1 MDLRKLLSSMQRVKN
16 TPLVSVIMNCYNG
29 EKYLQKAINSV
40 YSQTYSNWEIV
51 FWDNASIDDSAKIAL
66 SYDSRTRYFYIK
78 DNTPLGEARVEAV
91 LKAGGK
97 YLSFLDCDDLWEAD
111 KLEKQVEAISN
122 NSNIGLVY
130 SRCEVISGD
139 NRLLDSIPKNINLH
153 SGKVFCELVKEN
165 FIPFVSVLISK
176 ESYKN
181 VGGFP
186 SHYKNSTD
194 YNLFLK
200 LAYDYQVVAIDKVL
214 CKYREH
220 EGNLSHSQYVIG
232 AKESI
237 DSVASFLPDQCAII
251 GLKYQY
257 TQLVVAYIKD
267 NRIFKALYLS
277 IKYKVLGALL
287 VRALKKCL

>member
-1 MDLRKLLSSMQRVKN
+1 MQRANN

-51 FWDNASIDDSAKIAL
+51 FWDNASIDDSAKIAQ
-66 SYDSRTRYFYIK
+66 SYDSKVRYFHTK
-78 DNTPLGEARVEAV
+78 DNTLLGEARVEAV
-91 LKAGGK
+91 HKANGK
-97 YLSFLDCDDLWEAD
+97 YLAFLDCDDLWEAD
-111 KLEKQVEAISN
+111 KLALQIEAI
-122 NSNIGLVY
+122 NSKPNIGLVY
-130 SRCEVISGD
+130 SRSEVISSD
-139 NRLLDSIPKNINLH
+139 NRLLGIIPKNINLH
-153 SGKVFCELVKEN
+153 SGKIFCELTKEN

-176 ESYKN
+176 ESYEN

-194 YNLFLK
+194 YNLFLRIS
-200 LAYDYQVVAIDKVL
+200 YNCQVIAIDKVL

-220 EGNLSHSQYVIG
+220 GGNLSHSQYVIS

-237 DSVASFLPDQCAII
+237 DSVALFLPDQCAIT

-277 IKYKVLGALL
+277 IKYKVLGMLL
-287 VRALKKCL
+287 VRVFKKCL